1 MKKKII
7 ALVCCRQNSRG
18 IKNKNIKNF
27 YGKPLL
33 YWTFKNIFKSKLF
46 DKIYL
51 STDGKNISKVG
62 KKLGFD
68 VPHLRPKKLATS
80 SSDVFET
87 HKFFFN
93 KLGLNDENCIVCII
107 NNNPFIDNFTIK
119 KSFKIFK
126 KNKFKF
132 IVMGAI
138 PISTDQIFFRQMK
151 LYKSRLFPKFKNE
164 LIKSQINR
172 KDYKIYYNTGDIRW
186 GKPSWL
192 TNFKDFN
199 KRISQNG
206 FKFFEINT
214 MKYNDINNLNDWKD
228 AIRKFKSI

>member
-27 YGKPLL
+27 NGKPLL
-33 YWTFKNIFKSKLF
+33 YWTFKNILKSNLF
-46 DKIYL
+46 DNIFL
-51 STDGKNISKVG
+51 STDGSKISKVG
-62 KKLGFD
+62 KKIGFD
-68 VPHLRPKKLATS
+68 VPHLRPKRLATPR
-80 SSDVFET
+80 SDVFET
-87 HKFFFN
+87 HKFFFD
-93 KLGLNDENCIVCII
+93 KMGLNDKNCIVCIV
-107 NNNPFIDNFTIK
+107 NNNPFIDTFAIK

-126 KNKFKF
+126 KNNFRF

-138 PISTDQIFFRQMK
+138 PISTDQIFFRQMS
-151 LYKSRLFPKFKNE
+151 LFRDRLFPKFQKD

-192 TNFKDFN
+192 INYKDFN
-199 KRISQNG
+199 KRISKNG
-206 FKFFEINT
+206 FKYFKLDRMKYHDINT
-214 MKYNDINNLNDWKD
+214 LKDWKE
-228 AIRKFKSI
+228 ATTKFKNS

>member
-7 ALVCCRQNSRG
+7 ALVCCRQNSKG

-27 YGKPLL
+27 NGKPLL
-33 YWTFKNIFKSKLF
+33 YWTFKNILKSNLF

-51 STDGKNISKVG
+51 STDGKKISKVG
-62 KKLGFD
+62 KKIGFD

-80 SSDVFET
+80 RSDVFET
-87 HKFFFN
+87 HKFFFD
-93 KLGLNDENCIVCII
+93 KMGLNDKNCIVCII
-107 NNNPFIDNFTIK
+107 NNNPFIDNLTIK

-126 KNKFKF
+126 KDKFKF

-138 PISTDQIFFRQMK
+138 PISTDQIFFRQMSLFK
-151 LYKSRLFPKFKNE
+151 NRLFPKFQKD

-192 TNFKDFN
+192 IDYKDFN
-199 KRISQNG
+199 KRISKNG
-206 FKFFEINT
+206 FRYLKINT
-214 MKYNDINNLNDWKD
+214 TKYHDINTLNDWKD
-228 AIRKFKSI
+228 AIIKFKNI

>member
-1 MKKKII
+1 MEKKII
-7 ALVCCRQNSRG
+7 ALVCCRQNSKG

-27 YGKPLL
+27 GGKPLL
-33 YWTFKNIFKSKLF
+33 YWTYKNILKSNLF

-51 STDGKNISKVG
+51 STDGKKISKIG

-80 SSDVFET
+80 NSDVFET
-87 HKFFFN
+87 HKFFF
-93 KLGLNDENCIVCII
+93 KKMSLNDKNSIVCII
-107 NNNPFIDNFTIK
+107 NNNPFINNSIIR

-126 KNKFKF
+126 QNKFKF

-138 PISTDQIFFRQMK
+138 PVGSDQIFFRQMK
-151 LYKSRLFPKFKNE
+151 RSKDILFPKFKKE
-164 LIKSQINR
+164 LIRSQINR

-192 TNFKDFN
+192 TEYKNFN
-199 KRISQNG
+199 RRISKNG
-206 FKFFEINT
+206 FKFFEIDNL
-214 MKYNDINNLNDWKD
+214 KYQDLNNLNDWKE
-228 AIRKFKSI
+228 ALVKFRNL